1 MNKTR
6 KELGLGALLFV
17 VWLLLKILPRS
28 GFLLWLLLIAA
39 IALVVIGLLPE
50 NVHKQVIRLKDQL
63 FGKLPK

>member
-39 IALVVIGLLPE
+39 IVLVVIGLLPE
-50 NVHKQVIRLKDQL
+50 NLHKQVIRLKDQL